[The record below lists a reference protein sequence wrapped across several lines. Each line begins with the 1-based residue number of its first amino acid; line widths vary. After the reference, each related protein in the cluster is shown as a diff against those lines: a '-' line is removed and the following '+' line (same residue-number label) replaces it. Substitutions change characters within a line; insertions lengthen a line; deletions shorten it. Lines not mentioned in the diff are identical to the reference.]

1 MNEIFK
7 NAINEFMFMV
17 KPWEMS
23 STEQESLKLAQQ
35 GNVGAFCDLLAS
47 QGLRNN
53 SCFNEFYAWVNEQP
67 E

>member
-17 KPWEMS
+17 KEWEMS
-23 STEQESLKLAQQ
+23 STEQENLKLAQQ

-47 QGLRNN
+47 QELRTN
-53 SCFNEFYAWVNEQP
+53 SRFDEFYAWVNEQP